1 VSRLP
6 AHDILFEPVQLGP
19 KVMRN
24 RFCQVPHCTG
34 SGSEYPGF
42 QSGLR
47 GLKAEGGWAAVFT
60 ESASIS
66 PETPVDGYETLRF
79 WDDGDVRNLAAVCD
93 AVHAHDSLM
102 GIELWYSA
110 GAAIVLNEARRPL
123 RGPSQIPSDRVPY
136 GYLGSCHEMD
146 LRDIDDLVE
155 MHAGAARRARAA
167 GFDLVTIYMSHATT
181 LPLRFLIPAYN
192 RRTDD
197 YGGSFEN
204 RSRLARRI
212 LEATRA
218 AVGDEL
224 AIGVRFSVD
233 TLDPPFG
240 LGADGVRAD
249 GEGGRFIAEMD
260 HLVDYWDINIGG
272 TDWGEDAGPSR
283 DHLEN
288 HQRPFVSGVHQHTAK
303 PVINVGRFTNPD
315 TMAAAVSSGQCDIIG
330 SARPSIADPFL
341 PRKIEEGRLDD
352 IRECIGCNICIAR
365 FNLAGS
371 QIICTQN
378 ATMGEEFR
386 RGWHPE
392 RFTRARN
399 AASDVLVVGAGPAGM
414 ECARVLGERGMHGVH
429 LVEAGAD
436 IGGCMRWIR
445 QLPGLGEWGRVID
458 YRRIQLDKLANVQ
471 VITGRELD
479 LEDVLEYGAEIVI
492 VATGSRWSADGL
504 NGVSQGPVPIAEA
517 ARGAVLTPEG
527 VMSGAPVGQRVT
539 IFDTDGYFVG
549 PSIAEKLARDGHDVC
564 LVTPL
569 EGIAPYMQVTLELP
583 RVKHTLRELGVELVR
598 ETLLTAVEPGV
609 ARMLSLDTGQS
620 QDRATDTVV
629 MATFRHSVDS
639 LYRQLVGAP
648 EKLATAAI
656 AAVHQIGDCVQPDL
670 IAEAIYSGH
679 RLAREIDADD
689 PSVPLPYIRERR
701 LIGGTDADYTLDGQA
716 VRSSQ

>member
-1 VSRLP
+1 
-6 AHDILFEPVQLGP
+6 
-19 KVMRN
+19 
-24 RFCQVPHCTG
+24 
-34 SGSEYPGF
+34 
-42 QSGLR
+42 
-47 GLKAEGGWAAVFT
+47 
-60 ESASIS
+60 
-66 PETPVDGYETLRF
+66 
-79 WDDGDVRNLAAVCD
+79 
-93 AVHAHDSLM
+93 
-102 GIELWYSA
+102 
-110 GAAIVLNEARRPL
+110 
-123 RGPSQIPSDRVPY
+123 
-136 GYLGSCHEMD
+136 
-146 LRDIDDLVE
+146 
-155 MHAGAARRARAA
+155 
-167 GFDLVTIYMSHATT
+167 
-181 LPLRFLIPAYN
+181 
-192 RRTDD
+192 
-197 YGGSFEN
+197 
-204 RSRLARRI
+204 
-212 LEATRA
+212 
-218 AVGDEL
+218 
-224 AIGVRFSVD
+224 
-233 TLDPPFG
+233 
-240 LGADGVRAD
+240 
-249 GEGGRFIAEMD
+249 
-260 HLVDYWDINIGG
+260 
-272 TDWGEDAGPSR
+272 
-283 DHLEN
+283 
-288 HQRPFVSGVHQHTAK
+288 
-303 PVINVGRFTNPD
+303 
-315 TMAAAVSSGQCDIIG
+315 
-330 SARPSIADPFL
+330 
-341 PRKIEEGRLDD
+341 
-352 IRECIGCNICIAR
+352 
-365 FNLAGS
+365 
-371 QIICTQN
+371 
-378 ATMGEEFR
+378 
-386 RGWHPE
+386 
-392 RFTRARN
+392 
-399 AASDVLVVGAGPAGM
+399 
-414 ECARVLGERGMHGVH
+414 MHGVH